1 RSGGYDFLIFE
12 LAHHNVE
19 NDLLLIAEHLHSHLF
34 VHRSACHDDRQITRV
49 LDLFTVEF
57 NDHVA
62 DLDAGLF
69 RRTVFGHVGHQRA
82 LAFFHAEALGD
93 LGRHFLDQHAQI
105 TAHDFALAAQ
115 LRQQLLYEIDR
126 NSEADAD
133 ITAGAAEDRRVDADD
148 FAAQIEER
156 PAGIARIDRR
166 VG

>member
-1 RSGGYDFLIFE
+1 
-12 LAHHNVE
+12 
-19 NDLLLIAEHLHSHLF
+19 
-34 VHRSACHDDRQITRV
+34 
-49 LDLFTVEF
+49 
-57 NDHVA
+57 
-62 DLDAGLF
+62 
-69 RRTVFGHVGHQRA
+69 
-82 LAFFHAEALGD
+82 
-93 LGRHFLDQHAQI
+93 RHFLDQHAQI

-166 VG
+166 VGLNEVVVRPLADVPALRADDTRRHRAVETERIADRHDPFAD